1 MNNKSESRQGPAFR
15 ALVRG
20 LDETD
25 GKHLSLI
32 IIFSY
37 NNHSKIQPTSH
48 LYNRSKPRILNFR
61 RYLFSR

>member
-25 GKHLSLI
+25 GKHLLLI

-48 LYNRSKPRILNFR
+48 FHDQSKKRIQNVR
-61 RYLFSR
+61 RYVFSR